1 MKKKF
6 PICTLNHLYVL
17 PFIFISQGFSYNE
30 LPSERFHD
38 WLNSNFISVSIYDS
52 DCNSL
57 DYSYKN
63 NYGIKKLC
71 AKVVKYIKSKP
82 SITNIKHLKDHHC
95 NLFNYWIYEQ
105 LVNECKD
112 KSIKPALVFGNFLLV
127 LSGLEYYQK
136 ENTCELDNKV
146 ATIPDITD
154 RRKLYEY
161 CVDCKT
167 ILDNYK
173 HSKEKCQKYYTYVK
187 KKIELY
193 KKFHKLCSPDYESKC
208 PDLYKICDNCDPS
221 VLLAQL
227 KCDEIG
233 VNDKALHE
241 VAPGTTRNTSPSI
254 ESVSN
259 LGNAFL
265 GVVVTSMTSGFLYKV
280 NTNLIKINQ

>member
-1 MKKKF
+1 M
-6 PICTLNHLYVL
+6 PTPL
-17 PFIFISQGFSYNE
+17 SESGFSYNE
-30 LPSERFHD
+30 LPSEKFYD
-38 WLNSNFISVSIYDS
+38 WLDSYFISLSQYYS
-52 DCNSL
+52 DCSSL
-57 DYSYKN
+57 NDNYKKN
-63 NYGIKKLC
+63 HGIKKLC
-71 AKVVKYIKSKP
+71 AKFVKYIKSKP

-221 VLLAQL
+221 VLLDKL
-227 KCDEIG
+227 NCVSIG
-233 VNDKALHE
+233 VEGKPQQEDATHTDSL
-241 VAPGTTRNTSPSI
+241 GTRSNSSPSI
-254 ESVSN
+254 ESVSKF
-259 LGNAFL
+259 GHAFL
-265 GVVVTSMTSGFLYKV
+265 GVVVASMSSGFLYKGK
-280 NTNLIKINQ
+280 NSII